1 MDSKQKLSYAIIGG
15 GVAGLSLAIA
25 LHHRGISVKI
35 YEQAPKF
42 GEIGAGV
49 GFTDNAIQAMKMC
62 HPGIHKAFEEVRTRG
77 LSPEKQTTWFDYY
90 DGQTRDVAA
99 REQKAAFSI
108 GSDHG
113 QNGAHRAHFLD
124 KLVKLLPIEIASFGK
139 RLESFEQNE
148 TGEYTLMFA
157 DGSTAKADAILG
169 CDGIKSKVR
178 QCLFGADHPCAFPS
192 YTQKYAYRALVAME
206 DAVALI
212 GEEKALNQSMH
223 AGNGGHIMT
232 FPVNH
237 GQTLNVVAFHTTTND
252 WPDHSK
258 LTASSTREDA
268 LRDFDGFGHTITSL
282 LKLAKPDL
290 DIWAIFDLADNPLPT
305 YTKDCVCLVGDA
317 AHATSPHHGS
327 GAGFCVEDAAVLAH
341 ILSDEKVTS
350 RADIKYALE
359 VYNLMRRERGNWL
372 VQSREEEAGCILK
385 VVPTIVDIITNRTPA
400 ITGVVER
407 AAAVMGSYGSSNDG
421 FLDTV
426 FGVAQPEGK
435 LPFDMPGSWEAV
447 LEQMDDTPFDTRN
460 PTFKFGHGLR
470 YASLCPDGAD
480 KRSLRRADLPLN
492 PQGDGIK

>member
-223 AGNGGHIMT
+223 
-232 FPVNH
+232 
-237 GQTLNVVAFHTTTND
+237 
-252 WPDHSK
+252 
-258 LTASSTREDA
+258 
-268 LRDFDGFGHTITSL
+268 
-282 LKLAKPDL
+282 
-290 DIWAIFDLADNPLPT
+290 WAIFDLADNPLPT

-372 VQSREEEAGCILK
+372 VQSI
-385 VVPTIVDIITNRTPA
+385 PTIVDIITNRTPA

-470 YASLCPDGAD
+470 
-480 KRSLRRADLPLN
+480 ADLPLN